1 MKKTLTALII
11 LALIFSLS
19 ACGRSKDADGGTDGA
34 SQTGD
39 PKDSEMQSDTDADTE
54 QENAEGS
61 DAASSDMQS
70 NPERDP
76 EPGTDGGTA
85 EPPKTETDKP
95 STTQNTKRPEP
106 TAPAA
111 TPVTEPPTPVTTPVT
126 QPPAP
131 VTTPQATSHVDP
143 PAPEPAQNNIFF
155 NESNNTYDA
164 EQVTVKPRYVY
175 WKDGRLIAEC
185 FVINGCSVPVSDIN
199 VQGLAFANK
208 SVNIASAAF
217 GPING
222 VVLQPYTY
230 IVWTFEFGSDTVM
243 SYGADLNWLICNC
256 NVSFDRR

>member
-1 MKKTLTALII
+1 
-11 LALIFSLS
+11 
-19 ACGRSKDADGGTDGA
+19 
-34 SQTGD
+34 
-39 PKDSEMQSDTDADTE
+39 MQSDTDTDTE
-54 QENAEGS
+54 PENAEGP

-70 NPERDP
+70 NPEQDP

-131 VTTPQATSHVDP
+131 VTTPQATSYVDP

-199 VQGLAFANK
+199 VQGLAFANA
-208 SVNIASAAF
+208 SVNIASGSPPHALPRAVQRTTS
-217 GPING
+217 PITMR
-222 VVLQPYTY
+222 LSRALFRMP
-230 IVWTFEFGSDTVM
+230 
-243 SYGADLNWLICNC
+243 
-256 NVSFDRR
+256 